1 MGGMKSNQDPL
12 PAQVAIPLGAQERAA
27 LAEHWSQH
35 PGMQHLGAK
44 ADFGDPARVRVYI
57 DQLGPEHR
65 GGMNTEAVNG
75 AVIAGLFDVAVGIVG
90 HFHTMGRR
98 AGTAQLAIQFLRP
111 LMGQRIEVETR
122 LVRAGT
128 NLVFVAGEAFDQ
140 NRVLCARCDGIVAVS
155 GCGGDEAL

>member
-1 MGGMKSNQDPL
+1 MGDKKSNQDPL

-27 LAEHWSQH
+27 LAERWTQH
-35 PGMQHLGAK
+35 PGMQHLGAR
-44 ADFGDPARVRVYI
+44 ADFSDPAKARVYI
-57 DQLGPEHR
+57 DPLEPHHR
-65 GGMNTEAVNG
+65 GGMGTEAVNG
-75 AVIAGLFDVAVGIVG
+75 AVTAGLFDVAVGIVG

-98 AGTAQLAIQFLRP
+98 AGTAQLAIQFIRP
-111 LMGQRIEVETR
+111 VLGDRIEVEAR

-155 GCGGDEAL
+155 GGGVNEAL